1 MFNLAISEDAYLKLK
16 KEGYVFE
23 YAEKRL
29 TIRGKYYETLIEFL
43 WDEDRHLVIV
53 LTRYKAF
60 YAEKI
65 TISGQKY
72 PIVFMTDKEGIG
84 RSISLQI

>member
-29 TIRGKYYETLIEFL
+29 TR
-43 WDEDRHLVIV
+43 
-53 LTRYKAF
+53 
-60 YAEKI
+60 
-65 TISGQKY
+65 
-72 PIVFMTDKEGIG
+72 
-84 RSISLQI
+84 